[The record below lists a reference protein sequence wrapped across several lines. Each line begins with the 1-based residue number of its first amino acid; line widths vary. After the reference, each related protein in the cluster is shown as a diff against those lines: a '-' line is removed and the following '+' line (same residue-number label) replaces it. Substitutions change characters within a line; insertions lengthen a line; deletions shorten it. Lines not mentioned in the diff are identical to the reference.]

1 MTLVVKRNGN
11 VFPRIMNDLFETSPF
26 FGTDLL
32 DTNIDFTVKAPSVNI
47 IENNKE
53 YQVELAAPGLEKK
66 DFKIELENRVLSI
79 SSEVEEEREEEDA
92 NYKRREFSYNSFCRS
107 FQLPEDVLADKIDA
121 RYEGGILKLHI
132 PKKEVTVSKPKK
144 EIKVS

>member
-11 VFPRIMNDLFETSPF
+11 MFPRIMNDIFETSPF
-26 FGTDLL
+26 FGTDVL
-32 DTNIDFTVKAPSVNI
+32 DANMDFSVQAPSVNI

-53 YQVELAAPGLEKK
+53 FKVELAAPGLSKK
-66 DFKIELENRVLSI
+66 DFKIEIENRVLSI
-79 SSEVEEEREEEDA
+79 SSEIEEEREEEDE
-92 NYKRREFSYNSFCRS
+92 NYKRREFSYNSFSRS

-121 RYEGGILKLHI
+121 KYEGGILKLNI

>member
-1 MTLVVKRNGN
+1 M
-11 VFPRIMNDLFETSPF
+11 
-26 FGTDLL
+26 
-32 DTNIDFTVKAPSVNI
+32 DFSVQAPSVNI

-53 YQVELAAPGLEKK
+53 FKVELAAPGLSKK
-66 DFKIELENRVLSI
+66 DFKIEIENRVLSI
-79 SSEVEEEREEEDA
+79 SSEIEEEREEEDE
-92 NYKRREFSYNSFCRS
+92 NYKRREFSYNSFSRS

-121 RYEGGILKLHI
+121 KYEGGILKLNI